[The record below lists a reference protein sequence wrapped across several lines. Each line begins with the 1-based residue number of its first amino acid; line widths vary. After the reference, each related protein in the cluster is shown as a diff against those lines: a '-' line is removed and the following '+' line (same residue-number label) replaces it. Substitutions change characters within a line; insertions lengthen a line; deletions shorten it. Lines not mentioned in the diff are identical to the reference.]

1 MSPDPLSII
10 WPCADCPN
18 PELTADE
25 IRSLTPSTFDC
36 LVSLGLLK
44 QSTTVRHVTCLD
56 CTDQHVEEVLPIKS
70 PDGCTRFFIRCPE
83 NGRIEVS
90 RERLLQWTVDYTPLQ
105 QALKA
110 AFSAIGAPEEVAPG
124 RIWNLGRAAL
134 GGKSR
139 TLWMARGFAWSDALQ
154 LKKALPVGRSPVLFF
169 LGQPPETGLIDI
181 PAESIIDLKTIMRI
195 EHDELI
201 VDKDAVDCQ
210 LRSVDTTQTRMK
222 TPPKKRAV
230 RAALIDAIKKEL
242 KEHLRSAHDHA
253 HVTLE
258 KKGEAELLPP
268 PTQKQLAKHLNVHE
282 SSISRA
288 IKDKSDREMP
298 ILWEIANDVS
308 QILKFKG

>member
-10 WPCADCPN
+10 WPCADIPDPVLSGEEVGCLSAP
-18 PELTADE
+18 A
-25 IRSLTPSTFDC
+25 FDC
-36 LVSLGLLK
+36 LISLGLLR
-44 QSTTVRHVTCLD
+44 QADTARHVTCLD
-56 CTDQHVEEVLPIKS
+56 CTNHHVEEVLPLKS

-90 RERLLQWTVDYTPLQ
+90 RERLLQWTIDYTPLQ
-105 QALKA
+105 QALIS
-110 AFSAIGAPEEVAPG
+110 AFSVKGNPEEVAPG
-124 RIWNLGRAAL
+124 CIWNIGRAAL
-134 GGKSR
+134 GDQSR
-139 TLWMARGFAWSDALQ
+139 TIWMARGLAWSDSLQ
-154 LKKALPVGRSPVLFF
+154 LKKALPLGRSPVLFF
-169 LGQPPETGLIDI
+169 LGQPPETGLVDI
-181 PAESIIDLKTIMRI
+181 PAESIIDLKAIVRI
-195 EHDELI
+195 EHDKLI
-201 VDKDAVDCQ
+201 VDRGAVDCQ
-210 LRSVDTTQTRMK
+210 LRQIDTTQTGKK
-222 TPPKKRAV
+222 TPPKKRAI

>member
-10 WPCADCPN
+10 WPCADIPDPVLSGEEVGCLSAP
-18 PELTADE
+18 A
-25 IRSLTPSTFDC
+25 FDC
-36 LVSLGLLK
+36 LISLGLLR
-44 QSTTVRHVTCLD
+44 QADTARHVTCLD
-56 CTDQHVEEVLPIKS
+56 CTNHHVEEVLPIKS

-90 RERLLQWTVDYTPLQ
+90 RERLLQWTIDYTPLQ
-105 QALKA
+105 QALIS
-110 AFSAIGAPEEVAPG
+110 AFSVNGDPEEVAPG
-124 RIWNLGRAAL
+124 RIWNIGRAAL
-134 GGKSR
+134 GDQSR
-139 TLWMARGFAWSDALQ
+139 TLWMARGLAWSDSLR

-169 LGQPPETGLIDI
+169 LGQPPERGLIDI
-181 PAESIIDLKTIMRI
+181 PAESIIDLKTIVRI

-201 VDKDAVDCQ
+201 VDRNAVDYQ
-210 LRSVDTTQTRMK
+210 LRSVNATQTKMK
-222 TPPKKRAV
+222 TPPKKRAP

-258 KKGEAELLPP
+258 KKGEAKLLPP

-308 QILKFKG
+308 QVLKFKG

>member
-10 WPCADCPN
+10 WPSADIPD
-18 PELTADE
+18 PVLAGDE
-25 IRSLTPSTFDC
+25 VGSLGQSVFDC
-36 LVSLGLLK
+36 LINLGLLK
-44 QSTTVRHVTCLD
+44 QADTARHVTCLD

-70 PDGCTRFFIRCPE
+70 PDGCTRFFILCPK

-105 QALKA
+105 QALKT
-110 AFSAIGAPEEVAPG
+110 AFSVTGDPEEVAPG
-124 RIWNLGRAAL
+124 GIWNLGRAAL

-139 TLWMARGFAWSDALQ
+139 TLWMARGFAWSDSRQ

-169 LGQPPETGLIDI
+169 LGQPPETGLVDI
-181 PAESIIDLKTIMRI
+181 PAESIIDLKSIVII
-195 EHDELI
+195 ERGELI

-210 LRSVDTTQTRMK
+210 LRQIDTTQTGKK
-222 TPPKKRAV
+222 TPPKKRAI

-282 SSISRA
+282 STISRA

-308 QILKFKG
+308 QVLKFKG